1 MDLCPGCLPT
11 YHARPHQQQIA
22 MEDLHQAKWQEVDQD
37 LLEGCHHHKVKQIL
51 PHEGVHLHKEE
62 LPHRPPKD
70 KPSLPSADEEPPTL
84 PGDIYLHNIRK
95 KIKTICLITFKT
107 AKRRAPVR
115 GEVRAA
121 YSMMRAEKKGG
132 EEVEEENGER
142 GAKRKV
148 SEGSEGGC
156 GRSQGK
162 RRTREAT
169 PDKVVLMMI
178 MMMISGKKRKMN

>member
-11 YHARPHQQQIA
+11 YHARLLDQQQIP

-51 PHEGVHLHKEE
+51 PHEGVHLHKED
-62 LPHRPPKD
+62 LPHRPPKT
-70 KPSLPSADEEPPTL
+70 SLHSPRL
-84 PGDIYLHNIRK
+84 MKNRLHCQVIFIYQEK
-95 KIKTICLITFKT
+95 KKTICLITFKT

-148 SEGSEGGC
+148 SEGSGGGC

-178 MMMISGKKRKMN
+178 MMMISGKKR